1 MFRVPTGQ
9 YFGEYPMR
17 AMKLS
22 IFATAAALAATPALA
37 QEATPTEPTQDA
49 PAAGATADAQTS
61 ATVSDAEV
69 DQFATAVVAV
79 DTINKDTSV
88 APDQKQTQMASAV
101 TASGLTPER
110 FNSIAT
116 AMNSDTALQA
126 KVGAAIQAKAPAP
139 AAATPAPA
147 PAPAPGE

>member
-1 MFRVPTGQ
+1 
-9 YFGEYPMR
+9 MR
-17 AMKLS
+17 ATTLS

-37 QEATPTEPTQDA
+37 QEATTTAPAQDA
-49 PAAGATADAQTS
+49 PAAGATAEAQTS

-79 DTINKDTSV
+79 DKINKDASV
-88 APDQKQTQMASAV
+88 PADQKQTQMASAV

-116 AMNSDTALQA
+116 AMNADTALQA

-139 AAATPAPA
+139 ATTAPA
-147 PAPAPGE
+147 PAQ

>member
-1 MFRVPTGQ
+1 
-9 YFGEYPMR
+9 MR
-17 AMKLS
+17 ATTLS

-37 QEATPTEPTQDA
+37 QEATTTAPAQDA
-49 PAAGATADAQTS
+49 PAAEATTQAQTS

-79 DTINKDTSV
+79 DKINKDTAV
-88 APDQKQTQMASAV
+88 PADQKQTQMASAV

-116 AMNSDTALQA
+116 AMNADSALQA
-126 KVGAAIQAKAPAP
+126 KVGAAIQAKAPAAAAGPAP
-139 AAATPAPA
+139 AAAPAPA
-147 PAPAPGE
+147 PAPAPGN

>member
-1 MFRVPTGQ
+1 
-9 YFGEYPMR
+9 MR
-17 AMKLS
+17 ATTLS

-37 QEATPTEPTQDA
+37 QEATTTAPAQDA
-49 PAAGATADAQTS
+49 PAAGATAEAQTS

-79 DTINKDTSV
+79 DKINKDTTV
-88 APDQKQTQMASAV
+88 AAEAKQTQMASAV

-116 AMNSDTALQA
+116 AMNADTALQA
-126 KVGAAIQAKAPAP
+126 KVGAAIQAKAPA
-139 AAATPAPA
+139 AAAAPAPA
-147 PAPAPGE
+147 PAPAPAN

>member
-1 MFRVPTGQ
+1 
-9 YFGEYPMR
+9 MR
-17 AMKLS
+17 AATLS
-22 IFATAAALAATPALA
+22 IFATAAALVATPAIA
-37 QEATPTEPTQDA
+37 QEAMTPAPDQEAPMAGDTTTTQ
-49 PAAGATADAQTS
+49 

-79 DTINKDTSV
+79 DAINKDASI
-88 APDQKQTQMASAV
+88 AADAKQTQMASAV

-116 AMNSDTALQA
+116 QMGSDTALQA

-139 AAATPAPA
+139 ATTPAPA
-147 PAPAPGE
+147 Q

>member
-1 MFRVPTGQ
+1 
-9 YFGEYPMR
+9 MR
-17 AMKLS
+17 AAKLS
-22 IFATAAALAATPALA
+22 IFATAAALVATPALA
-37 QEATPTEPTQDA
+37 QEATTTAPAQDA
-49 PAAGATADAQTS
+49 PAAEATTEAQTS

-79 DTINKDTSV
+79 DKINKDASV
-88 APDQKQTQMASAV
+88 PADQKQTQMASAV

-116 AMNSDTALQA
+116 RMNADTALQA

-139 AAATPAPA
+139 ATTTPAPA
-147 PAPAPGE
+147 Q

>member
-1 MFRVPTGQ
+1 
-9 YFGEYPMR
+9 MR

-22 IFATAAALAATPALA
+22 IIATAAALAASPALA
-37 QEATPTEPTQDA
+37 QETTPTEPAQDA
-49 PAAGATADAQTS
+49 PATGAMGEAQTS
-61 ATVSDAEV
+61 ATVTDAEV

-88 APDQKQTQMASAV
+88 AAEQKQTQMASAV

-116 AMNSDTALQA
+116 AMNSDSALQA
-126 KVGAAIQAKAPAP
+126 KVGAAIQAKAPAAP
-139 AAATPAPA
+139 APAEPA
-147 PAPAPGE
+147 PAPAPGQ

>member
-1 MFRVPTGQ
+1 
-9 YFGEYPMR
+9 MR
-17 AMKLS
+17 AFKLS
-22 IFATAAALAATPALA
+22 IIATAAAMAATPALA
-37 QEATPTEPTQDA
+37 QEATTTAPAQDA
-49 PAAGATADAQTS
+49 PAAGATAGAATS

-79 DTINKDTSV
+79 DRINKDATV
-88 APDQKQTQMASAV
+88 AADAKQTQMASAV

-116 AMNSDTALQA
+116 QMNADTALQA

-139 AAATPAPA
+139 AAAPAPA
-147 PAPAPGE
+147 PAPAPAQ

>member
-1 MFRVPTGQ
+1 
-9 YFGEYPMR
+9 MR
-17 AMKLS
+17 AATLS
-22 IFATAAALAATPALA
+22 IFATAAALVATPALA
-37 QEATPTEPTQDA
+37 QEATTTAPAQDA
-49 PAAGATADAQTS
+49 PAAEATTEAQTS

-79 DTINKDTSV
+79 DKINKDASV
-88 APDQKQTQMASAV
+88 PADQKQTQMASAV

-116 AMNSDTALQA
+116 QMNADSALQA

-139 AAATPAPA
+139 ATTTPAPA
-147 PAPAPGE
+147 Q